1 MKPEHEPKKCHRSL
15 KLPFNFL
22 MSEPSASSP
31 QSLYDLLGGEPNA
44 TNKIREI
51 VEAFYDVM
59 DSDEKAKTIRLM
71 HPEDLTSSREKLF
84 MFLCGWTGGPQLY
97 IERYGHPFLRR
108 RHLPFKIGEEER
120 DQWIYCMTKGMLNL
134 KMDEEKIKALLNA
147 LYPIADFMRNQ

>member
-1 MKPEHEPKKCHRSL
+1 
-15 KLPFNFL
+15 
-22 MSEPSASSP
+22 MSETSAPSP
-31 QSLYDLLGGEPNA
+31 QSLYELLGGETEA
-44 TNKIREI
+44 TNQIREI

-59 DSDEKAKTIRLM
+59 ERDEKAKTIRQM

-84 MFLCGWTGGPQLY
+84 MFLTGWTGGPQLY

-120 DQWIYCMTKGMLNL
+120 DQWIYCMTKGLLNL
-134 KMDEEKIKALLNA
+134 KIEEEKIKALLNA

>member
-1 MKPEHEPKKCHRSL
+1 
-15 KLPFNFL
+15 
-22 MSEPSASSP
+22 MSQPSASTP
-31 QSLYDLLGGEPNA
+31 QSLFDLLGSEPEA
-44 TNKIREI
+44 TNQIRAI

-59 DSDEKAKTIRLM
+59 DSDEKAKPIRQM

-97 IERYGHPFLRR
+97 TERYGHPFLRR

-120 DQWIYCMTKGMLNL
+120 DQWIYCMTKGLFNL
-134 KMDEEKIKALLNA
+134 KMEEEKIKALLNA

>member
-1 MKPEHEPKKCHRSL
+1 
-15 KLPFNFL
+15 
-22 MSEPSASSP
+22 MSQPSASTP

-44 TNKIREI
+44 TNQIRAI

-59 DSDEKAKTIRLM
+59 DSDEKAKTIRQM

-84 MFLCGWTGGPQLY
+84 MFLSGWTGGPQLY

-108 RHLPFKIGEEER
+108 RHLPFKIGVDER
-120 DQWIYCMTKGMLNL
+120 DQWIYCMTKGLLNL
-134 KMDEEKIKALLNA
+134 KMEEVKIKALLNA

>member
-1 MKPEHEPKKCHRSL
+1 
-15 KLPFNFL
+15 
-22 MSEPSASSP
+22 MSQPSASTP
-31 QSLYDLLGGEPNA
+31 QTLYDLLGGKPEA
-44 TNKIREI
+44 THTIREI

-84 MFLCGWTGGPQLY
+84 MFLSGWTGGPQLY

-108 RHLPFKIGEEER
+108 RHLTFKIGEDER

-134 KMDEEKIKALLNA
+134 KMEEEKIKALLNA

>member
-1 MKPEHEPKKCHRSL
+1 
-15 KLPFNFL
+15 
-22 MSEPSASSP
+22 MSQPSASTP
-31 QSLYDLLGGEPNA
+31 QTLYDLLGVEPEA
-44 TNKIREI
+44 THKIREI

-84 MFLCGWTGGPQLY
+84 MFLTGWTGGPQLY

-108 RHLPFKIGEEER
+108 RHLQFKIGEEER
-120 DQWIYCMTKGMLNL
+120 DQWIYCMTKGMVHL
-134 KMDEEKIKALLNA
+134 KMEEEKIKALLNA

>member
-1 MKPEHEPKKCHRSL
+1 MPE
-15 KLPFNFL
+15 
-22 MSEPSASSP
+22 AQSSTP
-31 QSLYDLLGGEPNA
+31 PSLYDLLGGEPEA
-44 TNKIREI
+44 TNQIREI

-59 DSDEKAKTIRLM
+59 DKDENVKTIRSM

-84 MFLCGWTGGPQLY
+84 MFLTGWTGGPQLY

-134 KMDEEKIKALLNA
+134 KMEEAKIKALLNA

>member
-1 MKPEHEPKKCHRSL
+1 
-15 KLPFNFL
+15 
-22 MSEPSASSP
+22 MSQPSASTP
-31 QSLYDLLGGEPNA
+31 QTLYDLLGGEPEA
-44 TNKIREI
+44 THKIREI

-97 IERYGHPFLRR
+97 TERYGHPFLRR

-134 KMDEEKIKALLNA
+134 KMEEEKIKALLNA

>member
-1 MKPEHEPKKCHRSL
+1 
-15 KLPFNFL
+15 
-22 MSEPSASSP
+22 MSQPSASTP
-31 QSLYDLLGGEPNA
+31 QSLYDLLGGEPEA
-44 TNKIREI
+44 THQIREI

-59 DSDEKAKTIRLM
+59 DSDEKAKTIRQM

-84 MFLCGWTGGPQLY
+84 MFLTGWTGGPQLY
-97 IERYGHPFLRR
+97 TDRYGHPFLRR

-134 KMDEEKIKALLNA
+134 KMDEIKIKALLNA

>member
-1 MKPEHEPKKCHRSL
+1 
-15 KLPFNFL
+15 
-22 MSEPSASSP
+22 MSQPSASTP
-31 QSLYDLLGGEPNA
+31 QSLFDLLGGEPEA
-44 TNKIREI
+44 TNQIRAI

-59 DSDEKAKTIRLM
+59 DQDEKAKTIRQM

-84 MFLCGWTGGPQLY
+84 MFLSGWMGGPQLY

-120 DQWIYCMTKGMLNL
+120 DQWIYCMTKGLLNL
-134 KMDEEKIKALLNA
+134 KIEEEKIKALLNA

>member
-1 MKPEHEPKKCHRSL
+1 
-15 KLPFNFL
+15 
-22 MSEPSASSP
+22 MSQPSASIS
-31 QSLYDLLGGEPNA
+31 QSLFDLLGGEPDA
-44 TNKIREI
+44 TNQIRAI

-84 MFLCGWTGGPQLY
+84 MFLSSWTGGPQLY
-97 IERYGHPFLRR
+97 IERYGHPYLRR

-120 DQWIYCMTKGMLNL
+120 DQWIYCMTKGLLNL
-134 KMDEEKIKALLNA
+134 KMEEEKIKALLNA

>member
-1 MKPEHEPKKCHRSL
+1 
-15 KLPFNFL
+15 
-22 MSEPSASSP
+22 MSQPSASTP
-31 QSLYDLLGGEPNA
+31 QSLYDLLGGEPEA
-44 TNKIREI
+44 TNQIRNI

-59 DSDEKAKTIRLM
+59 ETDEKAKTIRQM

-84 MFLCGWTGGPQLY
+84 MFLTGWTGGPQLY

-108 RHLPFKIGEEER
+108 RHLPFKIGVDER

-134 KMDEEKIKALLNA
+134 KMDDKKIKALLNA

>member
-1 MKPEHEPKKCHRSL
+1 
-15 KLPFNFL
+15 
-22 MSEPSASSP
+22 MSQPSASTP
-31 QSLYDLLGGEPNA
+31 QTLYDLLGGEPEA
-44 TNKIREI
+44 THKIREI

-84 MFLCGWTGGPQLY
+84 MFLTGWTGGPQLY
-97 IERYGHPFLRR
+97 TERYGHPFLRR

-120 DQWIYCMTKGMLNL
+120 DQWIYCMTKGLLNL
-134 KMDEEKIKALLNA
+134 KMEEEKIKALLNA

>member
-1 MKPEHEPKKCHRSL
+1 
-15 KLPFNFL
+15 
-22 MSEPSASSP
+22 MSQPSASTP

-44 TNKIREI
+44 TNQIRKI

-59 DSDEKAKTIRLM
+59 EADEKAKTIRQM

-84 MFLCGWTGGPQLY
+84 MFLTGWTGGPQLY

-134 KMDEEKIKALLNA
+134 KMDEKKIKALLNA

>member
-1 MKPEHEPKKCHRSL
+1 
-15 KLPFNFL
+15 
-22 MSEPSASSP
+22 MSQPSASTP
-31 QSLYDLLGGEPNA
+31 QSLFDLLGGEPQA
-44 TNKIREI
+44 TNQIRAI

-59 DSDEKAKTIRLM
+59 DQDEKAKTIRQM

-84 MFLCGWTGGPQLY
+84 MFLSGWTGGPQLY

-108 RHLPFKIGEEER
+108 QHLPFKIGEEER

-134 KMDEEKIKALLNA
+134 KMEEEKIKALLNA

>member
-1 MKPEHEPKKCHRSL
+1 MTQ
-15 KLPFNFL
+15 
-22 MSEPSASSP
+22 PSASTP
-31 QSLYDLLGGEPNA
+31 QSLFDLLGGDPEA
-44 TNKIREI
+44 TNQIRAI

-84 MFLCGWTGGPQLY
+84 MFLSGWTGGPQLY

-120 DQWIYCMTKGMLNL
+120 DQWIYCMTKGLLNL
-134 KMDEEKIKALLNA
+134 KMEEEKIKALLNA

>member
-1 MKPEHEPKKCHRSL
+1 
-15 KLPFNFL
+15 
-22 MSEPSASSP
+22 MSQPSASTP
-31 QSLYDLLGGEPNA
+31 QSLYDLLGGEPEA
-44 TNKIREI
+44 THKIREI

-59 DSDEKAKTIRLM
+59 DSDEKAKTIRQM

-84 MFLCGWTGGPQLY
+84 MFLSGWTGGPQLY

-120 DQWIYCMTKGMLNL
+120 DQWIYCMTKGLLNL
-134 KMDEEKIKALLNA
+134 KMDEKKIKALLNA

>member
-1 MKPEHEPKKCHRSL
+1 
-15 KLPFNFL
+15 
-22 MSEPSASSP
+22 MSQPSASTP

-44 TNKIREI
+44 TNQIRKI

-59 DSDEKAKTIRLM
+59 DTDEKVKIIRQM

-84 MFLCGWTGGPQLY
+84 MFLTGWTGGPQLY

-108 RHLPFKIGEEER
+108 RHRPFKIGEEER
-120 DQWIYCMTKGMLNL
+120 DQWIYCMTKSMLNL

>member
-1 MKPEHEPKKCHRSL
+1 
-15 KLPFNFL
+15 
-22 MSEPSASSP
+22 MSQPSASSP
-31 QSLYDLLGGEPNA
+31 QSLFDLLGGEPEA
-44 TNKIREI
+44 TNQIRAI

-59 DSDEKAKTIRLM
+59 DQDEKAKPIRQM

-84 MFLCGWTGGPQLY
+84 MFLNGWTGGPQLY
-97 IERYGHPFLRR
+97 TERYGHPFLRR

-134 KMDEEKIKALLNA
+134 KMEEEKIKALLNA

>member
-1 MKPEHEPKKCHRSL
+1 
-15 KLPFNFL
+15 
-22 MSEPSASSP
+22 MSQPTASTP
-31 QSLYDLLGGEPNA
+31 QSLYDLLGGEPEA
-44 TNKIREI
+44 TNQIREI

-84 MFLCGWTGGPQLY
+84 MFLTGWTGGPQLY
-97 IERYGHPFLRR
+97 TDRYGHPFLRC

-134 KMDEEKIKALLNA
+134 KMDEIKIKALLNA